1 MNILKHTLCC
11 QKTDSYV
18 FVQVYFYDEVLDNYS
33 FHIFLFVGSTFYQD
47 IKSTSYNLY
56 FNKSLT

>member
-1 MNILKHTLCC
+1 MNILKRTLCC
-11 QKTDSYV
+11 RKTDSYV

-33 FHIFLFVGSTFYQD
+33 FHILFVGSSFYQD